1 MRARRPPHLELDC
14 QEKLLTI
21 PPSDSSI
28 GRKLIEVMLRRPGW
42 MLVAAILLTGLAIW
56 PSQRLSFDNSI
67 ESLYAENDPWLR
79 EYRQSKAWFGGDDIV
94 FVAYTDPELMSDDGL
109 ERVAQLTEQIS
120 QLPGVVPGSVQS
132 LSQLLRIGRNPLMR
146 RRHERL
152 LDFGRGAVLGDD
164 NQTTS
169 IVLRLETERPAG
181 TSREGTIVALR
192 HLAAEQ
198 SLPTY
203 VVGEPILV
211 RDMFRYAQD
220 DGAWMGWTA
229 SALLTVVILIFLRD
243 LRAILLPFVIVQ
255 ITIVWTKGVLA
266 TSQMQLT
273 MVSSILGSLV
283 TIIGVST
290 VVYTSL
296 YYRSLRESLDR
307 ETAVRR
313 MVQVLG
319 MDIVWVCLTT
329 AIGFSAQLTSHIH
342 PVRSFGVT
350 MVIGS
355 VFVLA
360 AMFLILPG
368 GLLLG
373 PERSHALRPRG
384 DAQVNRSLL
393 NVTEWVL
400 GHRRF
405 VWCVAGL
412 VLLLSLA
419 GLLRLRIETDFSK
432 NFRASSPVVQSL
444 DFFERRLGGTGAWE
458 VNFEAP
464 AELNEEFLEQVRS
477 LAGRLREL
485 RVDDQP
491 ALTKVLAA
499 TDGLDLVP
507 RLPLAIPNL
516 AAQQEKL
523 NDLLPEFLPS
533 LHNSDS
539 GRMRILLRARE
550 RQSSEDKQQLI
561 DAVTAAARR
570 EFPEARITGLFVLLT
585 HLIDSLLHDQWI
597 ELLVAAAGLMA
608 MMMLAYRSVWLG
620 AVSLVPNVLP
630 MILLLG
636 GMGWFGL
643 PVNIGTAM
651 ISADAMGLT
660 IHDSI
665 FYLSAYRRARL
676 SGLDFRGALR
686 EVQTEVRRP
695 LVYSNVALILGF
707 LVLTTSHFVP
717 LIYFGLLVSVAIA
730 GGLLINLLLLPLL
743 LEWFD
748 GEEPVT
754 ADVTD
759 GTDQK

>member
-1 MRARRPPHLELDC
+1 MRPQTP
-14 QEKLLTI
+14 K
-21 PPSDSSI
+21 
-28 GRKLIEVMLRRPGW
+28 
-42 MLVAAILLTGLAIW
+42 
-56 PSQRLSFDNSI
+56 
-67 ESLYAENDPWLR
+67 
-79 EYRQSKAWFGGDDIV
+79 
-94 FVAYTDPELMSDDGL
+94 TD
-109 ERVAQLTEQIS
+109 A
-120 QLPGVVPGSVQS
+120 VV
-132 LSQLLRIGRNPLMR
+132 
-146 RRHERL
+146 
-152 LDFGRGAVLGDD
+152 
-164 NQTTS
+164 
-169 IVLRLETERPAG
+169 
-181 TSREGTIVALR
+181 
-192 HLAAEQ
+192 
-198 SLPTY
+198 
-203 VVGEPILV
+203 
-211 RDMFRYAQD
+211 
-220 DGAWMGWTA
+220 
-229 SALLTVVILIFLRD
+229 
-243 LRAILLPFVIVQ
+243 
-255 ITIVWTKGVLA
+255 TIVWTKAVLA

-296 YYRSLRESLDR
+296 YYRSLRESLGR
-307 ETAVRR
+307 EAAVRR
-313 MVQVLG
+313 MAQVLG

-373 PERSHALRPRG
+373 PERSNPLRPRG
-384 DAQVNRSLL
+384 DAHVNRSLL
-393 NVTEWVL
+393 AVTEWVL

-405 VWCVAGL
+405 VWCVSGL
-412 VLLLSLA
+412 VLLLLSLV

-432 NFRASSPVVQSL
+432 NFRASSPVVKAL

-458 VNFEAP
+458 VNFESP
-464 AELNEEFLEQVRS
+464 AELTEEFLEQVRR
-477 LAGRLREL
+477 LAASLREL

-507 RLPLAIPNL
+507 KLPFAVPNL

-523 NDLLPEFLPS
+523 NELLPEFLPS
-533 LHNSDS
+533 LHNSAA

-550 RQSSEDKQQLI
+550 RQSSEDKQRLI
-561 DAVTAAARR
+561 DAVTSAARR
-570 EFPEARITGLFVLLT
+570 EFPEANITGLFVLLT
-585 HLIDSLLHDQWI
+585 HLIDSLLHDQWV
-597 ELLVAAAGLMA
+597 ELLVAGAGLMA
-608 MMMLAYRSVWLG
+608 MMMLAYRSFWLG
-620 AVSLVPNVLP
+620 AVSLLPNVLP

-636 GMGWFGL
+636 GMGWFGV

-695 LVYSNVALILGF
+695 LIYSNVALILGF
-707 LVLTTSHFVP
+707 LILTTSHFVP
-717 LIYFGLLVSVAIA
+717 LIYFGLLVSVAIV

-743 LEWFD
+743 LEWCD
-748 GEEPVT
+748 RD
-754 ADVTD
+754 A
-759 GTDQK
+759 